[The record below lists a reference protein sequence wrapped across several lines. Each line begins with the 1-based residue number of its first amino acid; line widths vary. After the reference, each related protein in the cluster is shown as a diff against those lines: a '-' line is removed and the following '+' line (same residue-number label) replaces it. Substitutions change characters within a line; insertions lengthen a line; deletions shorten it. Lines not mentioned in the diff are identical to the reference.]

1 MGMARL
7 RAVAAIGLAAAVV
20 SALSC
25 STPTEAPRRAVMPIS
40 NFDPGGSEWRRRAET
55 PRAAEVPA
63 APSAGVRV
71 EALPEPLPP
80 PTVVTLSP
88 PEPAPA
94 PPPAAPP
101 PQEAV
106 EVAAAPIIDID
117 LLEFDEPSQPAPRV
131 EVAAATPPAPE
142 PPAAATSPETS
153 PADPAPSPAVPPSPA
168 PAEPAAVI
176 AETAPPARAA
186 VAVPEPLPAAAPMEA
201 TPSAP
206 RPAPAGRASP
216 ATREAAAA
224 ARPTGSPSAAA
235 SAILRRAARGEDPSL
250 RANALEGLLSAPA
263 SLEEAL
269 PAALTDSNRGVRFV
283 AAMCVGDARLA
294 NLAHLVEPLLQ
305 DPSESVRAAALYA
318 LRRCGHRI
326 DLTPLARMVRSN
338 DPEVRSNAFMVLGKL
353 GDASAVGLI
362 RSSLGRGMNRV
373 NPIRVR
379 LVELQAAEAL
389 LQLGQDDEIEAV
401 RAALFAP
408 VEQGE
413 LSILGCQ
420 ILLRVGDESS
430 AAMLERLVEAS
441 GPFARPPEIRLAAA
455 EALAGLRIRGR
466 FDLAAIAEEASAR
479 PEPLLRVQSAALLG
493 RLGGARSLQRL
504 EAMLSD
510 ADPAVRVAA
519 AGNLLRVAGEGA
531 ASPAIGVR

>member
-1 MGMARL
+1 M
-7 RAVAAIGLAAAVV
+7 
-20 SALSC
+20 
-25 STPTEAPRRAVMPIS
+25 
-40 NFDPGGSEWRRRAET
+40 
-55 PRAAEVPA
+55 
-63 APSAGVRV
+63 
-71 EALPEPLPP
+71 
-80 PTVVTLSP
+80 
-88 PEPAPA
+88 
-94 PPPAAPP
+94 
-101 PQEAV
+101 
-106 EVAAAPIIDID
+106 
-117 LLEFDEPSQPAPRV
+117 
-131 EVAAATPPAPE
+131 
-142 PPAAATSPETS
+142 
-153 PADPAPSPAVPPSPA
+153 
-168 PAEPAAVI
+168 I